1 MKVFIMKKYIPIA
14 LLLLLILGIAPYS
27 TVSADGKNLFLS
39 DCLDDKKDCEDDVK
53 KDSEDKVDE
62 PAADNTSKPATLG
75 SSAGDYIKTLF
86 ALVFVIGLLYA
97 LLKFINRRNRL
108 YDKTRLM
115 KNMGGISLGQHKSI
129 QLVVIGETYY
139 LIGVG
144 DDIRLLKEVTD
155 ADEIEKLTEFY
166 QEDATP
172 LASGMLE
179 KMLNKLSG
187 KENKKQSESTD
198 EPTEFSTIFNT
209 RLDEMKEE
217 RKRQLSRLTEKGRK
231 RDE

>member
-1 MKVFIMKKYIPIA
+1 MMVSIMKKYIPIA
-14 LLLLLILGIAPYS
+14 LLLLLILGIAPHS
-27 TVSADGKNLFLS
+27 TVSADGNNLFLS
-39 DCLDDKKDCEDDVK
+39 DCLDDKKDCEDDAEIE
-53 KDSEDKVDE
+53 SEDTVEAPTSDS
-62 PAADNTSKPATLG
+62 TSKPSTLG
-75 SSAGDYIKTLF
+75 SSVGDYIKTLF

-166 QEDATP
+166 QDDAAP
-172 LASGMLE
+172 LASGILE
-179 KMLNKLSG
+179 KVLNKLSG
-187 KENKKQSESTD
+187 KKNQEKEESRD

-209 RLDEMKEE
+209 RIDEMKEE

>member
-1 MKVFIMKKYIPIA
+1 MKLSIMKKYVQIVLI
-14 LLLLLILGIAPYS
+14 LLLLLGIAPNS
-27 TVSADGKNLFLS
+27 TVSADGNNLFLS
-39 DCLDDKKDCEDDVK
+39 DCLDDKNDCEDDAK
-53 KDSEDKVDE
+53 KESENKVDV
-62 PAADNTSKPATLG
+62 PATDSTSKPANLG
-75 SSAGDYIKTLF
+75 SSVGDYIKALF

-166 QEDATP
+166 QDDATP
-172 LASGMLE
+172 LASGVLE
-179 KMLNKLSG
+179 KLLNKLSG
-187 KENKKQSESTD
+187 KESKKQTESSD

-209 RLDEMKEE
+209 RLDEMKVE
-217 RKRQLSRLTEKGRK
+217 RKRQLSRLTEKGRN